1 MSGLLQIFAK
11 ESSLDLW
18 SKASKNR
25 DFLTVLY
32 SVLLSALSGVCG
44 SQLPFEGIEGVVV
57 GTSRRPARSI
67 NRPPWQ
73 SKHQM
78 VMGRPSFSVE
88 RKVTDCCQ
96 RDALELEGS
105 RI

>member
-67 NRPPWQ
+67 NRPPWYAE
-73 SKHQM
+73 
-78 VMGRPSFSVE
+78 V
-88 RKVTDCCQ
+88 
-96 RDALELEGS
+96 
-105 RI
+105 

>member
-1 MSGLLQIFAK
+1 MLMSGLLQIFAK

-67 NRPPWQ
+67 NRPPWYCR
-73 SKHQM
+73 SG
-78 VMGRPSFSVE
+78 V
-88 RKVTDCCQ
+88 KVLGEQHC
-96 RDALELEGS
+96 DAVIVAGGPC
-105 RI
+105 I

>member
-67 NRPPWQ
+67 NRPPCKSSGGMLW
-73 SKHQM
+73 
-78 VMGRPSFSVE
+78 
-88 RKVTDCCQ
+88 
-96 RDALELEGS
+96 AL
-105 RI
+105 IY